1 MDIHNAMHFNQH
13 HRIEFKPPDLDDLT
27 SQFAVVDMHF
37 HSCHSDGQDPIN
49 AIADHARSL
58 GIGIAV
64 TDHNEIRGALELAKH
79 IDILSVPGIE
89 VTSAEGSHLLIY
101 FYTARELEHFYVDAI
116 LPFMGSDVMR
126 STTLEMEA
134 IIEAARRYPAVVIL
148 PHPYSAAYSGVHNS
162 YFTDER
168 LNTIYEMVDGVE
180 VINAENMHKW
190 NLKSTVLGF
199 NLGRSIT
206 GGSDGHRLIQMG
218 KSVTLADCAP
228 VCGEFLDALKA
239 GLTKVVGKEIH
250 LLRKVTS
257 NTLKLTGNM
266 RNYPDLIDKNIRYSY
281 AFFKDKRQS
290 LQHSVLRSFNDR
302 IRKTG

>member
-1 MDIHNAMHFNQH
+1 MDIKNTMLFDQYN
-13 HRIEFKPPDLDDLT
+13 RIEFKKPDLENLT

-37 HSCHSDGQDPIN
+37 HSWHSDGQDPIS
-49 AIADHARSL
+49 AVADQARSL
-58 GIGIAV
+58 GIGVAV
-64 TDHNEIRGALELAKH
+64 TDHNEIRGALELAEH
-79 IDILSVPGIE
+79 ADLLTIPGIE

-101 FYTARELEHFYVDAI
+101 FYTARDLEHFYLNAI
-116 LPFMGSDVMR
+116 LPFMGADVMS
-126 STTLEMEA
+126 STALEMEA
-134 IIEAARRYPAVVIL
+134 IIEAARRYPVVVVL

-168 LNTIYEMVDGVE
+168 LRAIYEMVDGVE
-180 VINAENMHKW
+180 VINAENLNKW

-199 NLGRSIT
+199 NLGRGIT

-228 VCGEFLDALKA
+228 VCGDFLDALKA

-257 NTLKLTGNM
+257 NTLKLTSNM

-281 AFFKDKRQS
+281 AYFKGKRQS
-290 LQHSVLRSFNDR
+290 LQDSVLRSFNGR